1 MPPPPLP
8 HKASSP
14 SMPTRPAL
22 RPPLSS
28 SSDRWVPSSQSQE
41 LSIPLLESRG
51 GTNSSA
57 VPHTPIGQSTQ
68 VIPSSQSHERELRI
82 TDVLHTEPDAF
93 RTPDSPLQRCRSPVS
108 PLLPDTG
115 MEHDMDILPPSPGFV
130 ESSQSQ
136 TGHELSTVWA
146 EAIGSRQAALDR
158 YSYSL
163 FALQRDLTGLFRPAG
178 VADIPSSSPPR
189 PAASQDYDAQ
199 DEYSQSQECY
209 SQASTFGHSQ
219 HPSSPF
225 QAASQFTDASN
236 SSSYTPYPETP
247 PQFRDFLGMFENRD
261 EFGNEL
267 PPPPD
272 RLSRPPSPSPSTGQ
286 RARLHDHN
294 ATSPPSHTYG
304 PPSSQRS
311 ELEDAEPD
319 LLDEILDS

>member
-1 MPPPPLP
+1 M
-8 HKASSP
+8 
-14 SMPTRPAL
+14 
-22 RPPLSS
+22 
-28 SSDRWVPSSQSQE
+28 
-41 LSIPLLESRG
+41 
-51 GTNSSA
+51 
-57 VPHTPIGQSTQ
+57 
-68 VIPSSQSHERELRI
+68 
-82 TDVLHTEPDAF
+82 
-93 RTPDSPLQRCRSPVS
+93 
-108 PLLPDTG
+108 
-115 MEHDMDILPPSPGFV
+115 
-130 ESSQSQ
+130 
-136 TGHELSTVWA
+136 
-146 EAIGSRQAALDR
+146 
-158 YSYSL
+158 
-163 FALQRDLTGLFRPAG
+163 
-178 VADIPSSSPPR
+178 ADIPSSSPPR

-199 DEYSQSQECY
+199 DEYSQSEEGY

-286 RARLHDHN
+286 RARLHDRN

-304 PPSSQRS
+304 PPSSRRS

-319 LLDEILDS
+319 LLDEILDSQFGNSQSHLEDSDYGSSSLPEVYPTPVRDFLDMFEESQQSQAAGQSP